1 MERSSYGSIQ
11 QMVASLRLSA
21 EPVTHKSGA
30 VLRTPVPR
38 PDWMLNNDDIELQLK
53 IGSVRVS
60 FSVSALISVW
70 PVKLVN

>member
-1 MERSSYGSIQ
+1 
-11 QMVASLRLSA
+11 MVASLRLSA

-53 IGSVRVS
+53 IGSVRV
-60 FSVSALISVW
+60 
-70 PVKLVN
+70 